1 MGKGSGSAIMIVAAV
16 IYFTFASQLAL
27 ALGYQPD
34 ALSDFTSKLGGIDL
48 GILSFLF
55 DALAWVISSIGTYFC
70 MIGFTITGDIPIWLG
85 AFFFAPVGMGVG
97 WLVVDLVR
105 G

>member
-1 MGKGSGSAIMIVAAV
+1 MGKGSGSAIMIIGAV
-16 IYFTFASQLAL
+16 LYFTFASQLAL

-34 ALSDFTSKLGGIDL
+34 ALANFSTSLGSIDI

-55 DALAWVISSIGTYFC
+55 DIIAWVISSVGTFFC
-70 MIGFTITGDIPIWLG
+70 MIGFTIAGDIPLWLG

-97 WLVVDLVR
+97 WLVLDLVR

>member
-1 MGKGSGSAIMIVAAV
+1 MGKGSGAAIMIIAAV
-16 IYFTFASQLAL
+16 IYFTFLSQLAL

-34 ALSDFTSKLGGIDL
+34 SLANFASKLGNIDL

-55 DALAWVISSIGTYFC
+55 DIAAWVVSSVGTYFC
-70 MIGFTITGDIPIWLG
+70 MIGFGVTGAIPLWLG
-85 AFFFAPVGMGVG
+85 AFFFAPIGMGVG
-97 WLVVDLVR
+97 WLVLDLVR

>member
-1 MGKGSGSAIMIVAAV
+1 MGKGSGAAIMIIAAV
-16 IYFTFASQLAL
+16 IYFTYASQLAL

-34 ALSDFTSKLGGIDL
+34 ELADFANKLGNIDL

-55 DALAWVISSIGTYFC
+55 DIAAWVVSSVGTYFC
-70 MIGFTITGDIPIWLG
+70 MIGFTIAGDIPWWLG

-97 WLVVDLVR
+97 WLVLDLVR

>member
-1 MGKGSGSAIMIVAAV
+1 MGKGSGSAMMIVAAV
-16 IYFTFASQLAL
+16 IYFTLMSQLAL
-27 ALGYQPD
+27 ALDFQPT
-34 ALSDFTSKLGGIDL
+34 ALANFSNSLASIDL

-55 DALAWVISSIGTYFC
+55 DIAAWVISSAGTFFC
-70 MIGFTITGDIPIWLG
+70 MIAFSITGDIPLWVG

-97 WLVVDLVR
+97 WLVLDLVR

>member
-1 MGKGSGSAIMIVAAV
+1 MGKGSGAAIMIIAAV
-16 IYFTFASQLAL
+16 IYFTYASQLAL

-34 ALSDFTSKLGGIDL
+34 SLANFASKLSDIDL
-48 GILSFLF
+48 GYLSFLF
-55 DALAWVISSIGTYFC
+55 NIASWVVSSVGTYFC
-70 MIGFTITGDIPIWLG
+70 MIGFTIAGDIPWWLG

-97 WLVVDLVR
+97 WLVLDLVR

>member
-1 MGKGSGSAIMIVAAV
+1 MGKGSGSAIMIIVAV
-16 IYFTFASQLAL
+16 IYFTFLSQLAL

-34 ALSDFTSKLGGIDL
+34 SLADFSSKLGSIDL

-55 DALAWVISSIGTYFC
+55 DIISWVISSVGTYFC
-70 MIGFTITGDIPIWLG
+70 MIGFTVAGDIPVWLG
-85 AFFFAPVGMGVG
+85 AFFFFPVGMGIG
-97 WLVVDLVR
+97 WLVIDLIR